1 MHIAGIDDP
10 GEPLT
15 FLDSMP
21 ALDRCSVGGGSRVGR
36 VRLTKRTGVRQFHF
50 GPGRLDESEI
60 GGAPNLTTLYV
71 GWGQAGGSH
80 KLDIG
85 RLAVRSVPNLRYVMV
100 DAVESKLPFTEIAL
114 ADCPKLRSLL
124 FRAPP
129 SELQPTKCRLTTD
142 GTFPQ
147 LVQRR
152 LIHLTTDKES
162 LARLN
167 DSPLLR
173 EGYVEDVQI
182 ESTDEE

>member
-1 MHIAGIDDP
+1 MNLGGIDDP

-21 ALDRCSVGGGSRVGR
+21 ALDRCAVGGCSRVGR

-50 GPGRLDESEI
+50 GYGQLDELEI
-60 GGAPNLTTLYV
+60 RGAPNLTTLYV
-71 GWGQAGGSH
+71 GWGQAGGN

-100 DAVESKLPFTEIAL
+100 DAVPSKLPFTEIAL

-129 SELQPTKCRLTTD
+129 SEVQPTKCRLTTN

-173 EGYVEDVQI
+173 EGYIEDVQI